1 MRGFFSGVGKFI
13 IVVFLLFVT
22 LGVYSMIE
30 SRPGWVLAIGF
41 GFIYQLVGRWLYE
54 KCEDSFAGTTALT
67 IVFTLI
73 TALARVIFDSSGIAI
88 KIFYGFAVIMNAALC
103 AAMSVVLAHR
113 GYQRHNESTP
123 IYGYYSARAYLRER
137 EGMERFNVFFMW
149 VNIIIYCILAIFGF
163 GVAWRAFLP
172 LIYVVIRLVYVKIRM
187 R

>member
-1 MRGFFSGVGKFI
+1 MRGFFSGLGKT
-13 IVVFLLFVT
+13 IVMLIVLFFV
-22 LGVYSMIE
+22 LGIWSMTKK
-30 SRPGWVLAIGF
+30 GWVLAIGL
-41 GFIYQLVGRWLYE
+41 GYAYQLLSRWLIDA
-54 KCEDSFAGTTALT
+54 CQDSFAGMTTLT